1 MEYIGNCNCAAINST
16 KSRAKKSRIDSEE
29 KLSVTMKTYTLAP
42 PDNFA
47 ALPEEYSRYQSSR
60 AVVFPVP
67 LERTTTYMSGTRNG
81 PAAIIAASRNMETYD
96 EELGAE
102 LYAKFGIATLP
113 AIDTQVGTLEKV
125 MAELH
130 TAELALLADGKF
142 PVVLGGEHSLTA
154 PLVAAAAKKFSRL
167 SVLQIDAH
175 ADLRE
180 AYQNNPLSHA
190 SVMRRVV
197 EICPAVQVGIRAIS
211 IEEAEAIPSLPTK
224 VFWGKDIAPKPAGE
238 WVPRVVD
245 ALSENIYLTVDLD
258 GFDPAYVPA
267 TGTPEPGGLDWYQV
281 TALIRGVARKRKI
294 VAMDV
299 VELLPQPGDHASDFL
314 AAKLIY
320 KALGYIFCSK

>member
-1 MEYIGNCNCAAINST
+1 
-16 KSRAKKSRIDSEE
+16 
-29 KLSVTMKTYTLAP
+29 MKTYTLAP
-42 PDNFA
+42 PDNFG
-47 ALPEEYSRYQSSR
+47 ALPEAYSRYDAAR
-60 AVVFPVP
+60 AVIFPVP

-96 EELGAE
+96 EELGLE
-102 LYAKFGIATLP
+102 LYTKIGIATLP
-113 AIDTQVGTLEKV
+113 PIDTQDGTLEKV
-125 MAELH
+125 LAELH
-130 TAELALLADGKF
+130 TTELALLRDGKF

-154 PLVAAAAKKFSRL
+154 PLVAAAAKKFPGL

-180 AYQNNPLSHA
+180 AYQGNPASHA

-197 EICPAVQVGIRAIS
+197 EICPAVEVGIRS
-211 IEEAEAIPSLPTK
+211 LSVEEAEAIPALEK
-224 VFWGKDIAPKPAGE
+224 QKRLKIYWGKDIVKAPLE
-238 WVPRVVD
+238 SWLPRAVAD
-245 ALSENIYLTVDLD
+245 LSEHVYLTVDLD

-281 TALIRGVARKRKI
+281 TSLVREVAAKKKI

-320 KALGYIFCSK
+320 KTLGYIFCRK